1 MADANDKNDYC
12 EKKQPSGSRGC
23 LMEIRVKGQL
33 SDQWRDWFENM
44 ELTLLENGEMILSG
58 AVPDQA
64 ALMGILN
71 KLNRLNLT
79 LLSVNEVSQPKSITE
94 EEKE

>member
-1 MADANDKNDYC
+1 MADINDENDC
-12 EKKQPSGSRGC
+12 GERKQPSGSRCC

-33 SDQWRDWFENM
+33 NDRWRDWFENM
-44 ELTLLENGEMILSG
+44 ELRLLENGEMILSG
-58 AVPDQA
+58 AIADQA

-79 LLSVNEVSQPKSITE
+79 LLSVNEVSQTKSNV
-94 EEKE
+94 EKEKE

>member
-1 MADANDKNDYC
+1 MADVNDENDYR
-12 EKKQPSGSRGC
+12 EKKQPSGSRCC

-33 SDQWRDWFENM
+33 NDQWRDWFENM
-44 ELTLLENGEMILSG
+44 DLRLLENGEMILSG
-58 AVPDQA
+58 AIADQA

-79 LLSVNEVSQPKSITE
+79 LLSVNEVSRTKSNV
-94 EEKE
+94 EKEKE